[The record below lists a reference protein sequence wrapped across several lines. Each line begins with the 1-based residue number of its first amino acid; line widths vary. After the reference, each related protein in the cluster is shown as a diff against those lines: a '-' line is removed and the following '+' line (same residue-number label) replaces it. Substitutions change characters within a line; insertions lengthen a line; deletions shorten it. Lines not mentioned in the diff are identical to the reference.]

1 MFVYYEATVPLR
13 NSPVPLL
20 SGFRGEAKVDV
31 GSLSIGD
38 RLLRAL
44 RKVVHF
50 R

>member
-1 MFVYYEATVPLR
+1 VALR
-13 NSPVPLL
+13 NASVPLL
-20 SGFRGEAKVDV
+20 SGFRGEAKVAV
-31 GSLSIGD
+31 ASLSIGD